1 MFRAALV
8 TTVQTENSL
17 SGQGWPDQQTKA
29 PPDTEILQSNWK
41 KYTDERMEGGGE
53 ERGLLARFVTTETQ
67 EADRRAE
74 RERKAK
80 DKLHRGKVKL
90 PNCKES

>member
-1 MFRAALV
+1 
-8 TTVQTENSL
+8 
-17 SGQGWPDQQTKA
+17 
-29 PPDTEILQSNWK
+29 
-41 KYTDERMEGGGE
+41 MEGGGE

-74 RERKAK
+74 REIKAK

-90 PNCKES
+90 PNSKES